1 MQFGHFILPR
11 ATEFRRLVRSKSCLP
26 NLEVPPVSLTAAQQA
41 AHATSR
47 FGLGAKPNTLRQI
60 GNDPQGWLAA
70 QIGAPADTGAIL
82 RGLPGR
88 AALTEELAAF
98 RESKRARKNKAADL
112 STAVGRKDLQ
122 QLVLNEINARVQA
135 ALTTELPLQERLVR
149 FWSNHFTV
157 SVKRIVCAPFAGL
170 MEREAIRPH
179 IFSPFET
186 MLQAV
191 AEHPA
196 MLLYLDNATS
206 IGPNSPMGERRG
218 KGLNEN
224 LAREILELHT
234 LGVDGGYSQADVTA
248 FARALTGWT
257 FVSPQFR
264 FLGNLGDF
272 YFNERGH
279 EPGTQTILSKPY
291 AEAGVAQGKAVL
303 RDLARHPATA
313 RHLAT
318 KLARHF
324 ISDEPPEEAIN
335 RLADVYRRSGGD
347 LAAVTRALI
356 AEPAAWEAPLT
367 KLRSTEDYVLATW
380 RALNINDPGER
391 WIKSAYYYLGQTP
404 FTADSPAGWGDRA
417 SDWAGPD
424 AVMKRITWADAV
436 CQRLPSRDQTDL
448 VAFGQMVL
456 GGLFNNATAAAM
468 TRAAS
473 RPQALTL
480 LLTSPEMMRR

>member
-1 MQFGHFILPR
+1 M
-11 ATEFRRLVRSKSCLP
+11 
-26 NLEVPPVSLTAAQQA
+26 NLTASQQA
-41 AHATSR
+41 SHAASR
-47 FGLGAKPNTLRQI
+47 FGLGARPNTLQQI
-60 GNDPQGWLAA
+60 GNDAPGWLTA
-70 QIGAPADTGAIL
+70 QIGLPADTSAAF
-82 RGLPGR
+82 RSLPGR
-88 AALTEELAAF
+88 AALAEELAAF
-98 RESKRARKNKAADL
+98 RESKRARKNKTADL
-112 STAVGRKDLQ
+112 STEVGRKDLQ
-122 QLVLNEINARVQA
+122 QLVVNEINARVQA

-157 SVKRIVCAPFAGL
+157 SVKRLVCAPFAGL

-179 IFSPFET
+179 IFGRFET
-186 MLQAV
+186 MLRAV
-191 AEHPA
+191 TEHPA

-206 IGPNSPMGERRG
+206 IGPNSTMGQRRG

-234 LGVDGGYSQADVTA
+234 LGVNGGYSQADVTA

-257 FVSPQFR
+257 MVSPQFR
-264 FLGNLGDF
+264 FLGNVGDF

-279 EPGTQTILSKPY
+279 EPGAQIILGKNY
-291 AEAGVAQGKAVL
+291 AQDGKAQGDAVL

-324 ISDEPPEEAIN
+324 IADKPPAAAVN
-335 RLADVYRRSGGD
+335 RLAEAYQQSDGD

-356 AEPAAWEAPLT
+356 AEPAAWETTLS
-367 KLRSTEDYVLATW
+367 KIRSTEDYVLATW
-380 RALNINDPGER
+380 RALNITDPGER
-391 WIKSAYYYLGQTP
+391 WIKSAYYYLGQAP
-404 FTADSPAGWGDRA
+404 FTADSPAGWGDMA

-424 AVMKRITWADAV
+424 ALMKRITWTEAV
-436 CQRLPSRDQTDL
+436 CQRLPAHDRTDL
-448 VAFGQMVL
+448 VAFGQKVL
-456 GGLFNNATAAAM
+456 GGYFNSATAAAM

>member
-1 MQFGHFILPR
+1 M
-11 ATEFRRLVRSKSCLP
+11 
-26 NLEVPPVSLTAAQQA
+26 SLTAAQRA
-41 AHATSR
+41 AHAAGR
-47 FGLGAKPNTLRQI
+47 FGLGAKPHTLRQI
-60 GNDPQGWLAA
+60 GGDPQGWLTA
-70 QIGAPADTGAIL
+70 QIGAVADTAVAF
-82 RGLPGR
+82 RPLPGR
-88 AALTEELAAF
+88 AALAEELAAF
-98 RESKRARKNKAADL
+98 RESKRARKNKTADL

-122 QLVLNEINARVQA
+122 QLVVNEISARVQA
-135 ALTTELPLQERLVR
+135 AVATELPLQERLVR

-179 IFSPFET
+179 IFGKFET
-186 MLQAV
+186 MLRAV
-191 AEHPA
+191 TEHPA

-234 LGVDGGYSQADVTA
+234 LGVDGGYTQADVTA

-257 FVSPQFR
+257 MVSPQFR
-264 FLGNLGDF
+264 FLGTVGNF
-272 YFNERGH
+272 YFNARGH
-279 EPGTQTILSKPY
+279 EPGAQTILGKHY
-291 AEAGVAQGKAVL
+291 AEGGKEQGDAVL

-324 ISDEPPEEAIN
+324 IADEPPVAAVN
-335 RLADVYRRSGGD
+335 RLAEVYQRSDGD
-347 LAAVTRALI
+347 LGAVTRALI
-356 AEPAAWEAPLT
+356 AEPAAWETPLT
-367 KLRSTEDYVLATW
+367 KIRSTEDYVLAVW
-380 RALNINDPGER
+380 RALNITDPGEK
-391 WIKSAYYYLGQTP
+391 WIKSAYYYLGQAP

-424 AVMKRITWADAV
+424 SVMKRITWADAV

-448 VAFGQMVL
+448 VGFGQMVL